1 MPQFWFPLSYFQHLP
16 NLGPS
21 RSPSRFSQ
29 LVSTAWDLE
38 SPKQWDTKR
47 VYYEIISN
55 PEPCGDEQS
64 AYCRS
69 AKAAMFNMLFGY
81 KEWLD
86 MLSAERGQTDPF
98 VQAIVGSM
106 NDILLTQSTATPSPS
121 TPALPAS
128 LKDYSG
134 YDILKLMLLVN
145 QMSASYMLAA
155 S

>member
-1 MPQFWFPLSYFQHLP
+1 
-16 NLGPS
+16 
-21 RSPSRFSQ
+21 
-29 LVSTAWDLE
+29 
-38 SPKQWDTKR
+38 
-47 VYYEIISN
+47 
-55 PEPCGDEQS
+55 
-64 AYCRS
+64 
-69 AKAAMFNMLFGY
+69 MFNMLFGY